1 MDFKAAYRR
10 FRQWQLDP
18 FEYKYS
24 SQEPHCCNNCG
35 HDYVGNFC
43 PMCSQKQN
51 VGPITWKSVIKSIGE
66 VWGLHNRS
74 LVYSLI
80 QLCLR
85 PGYFISDYISG
96 KRQVSFP
103 PVKML
108 AITAL
113 LGLVVDYLTGAIDG
127 MFNMTFE
134 EDETLFLDNVFMW
147 MNTHADLMSMI
158 IMSYLIVPV
167 YYIFRFAPR
176 NPHHTLPQ
184 GFFIQ
189 VFSSV
194 ELLLLNMV
202 YDITSMGWFVFV
214 LGVVALFF
222 TYKQLFGYGVWGTV
236 WRLVVA
242 LACAL
247 LFLLLMLFIDY
258 GIHMFRGGQYD
269 MGIGL
274 FFFIIPALVLVFIG
288 LLWISYA
295 ISKPRSKE
303 RKPKSAPAEP
313 ASVAPA
319 EHEPVEPAT
328 VTTTSASPKATPA
341 GQKTRS
347 KRKARKK
354 HKK

>member
-10 FRQWQLDP
+10 FSQWQLDP
-18 FEYKYS
+18 FEYKLG
-24 SQEPHCCNNCG
+24 SQESHRCNNCG
-35 HDYVGNFC
+35 NDFVGNFC
-43 PMCSQKQN
+43 PYCSQKES
-51 VGPITWKSVIKSIGE
+51 VGRITWRSVAQSVAE
-66 VWGLHNRS
+66 VWGFHNRS
-74 LVYSLI
+74 LVYSLL

-127 MFNMTFE
+127 MFNMTIE

-176 NPHHTLPQ
+176 NSHHTLPQ

-222 TYKQLFGYGVWGTV
+222 TYKQLFGYGIWGTA

-269 MGIGL
+269 MGVGL
-274 FFFIIPALVLVFIG
+274 VFFIIPALVLVFIG
-288 LLWISYA
+288 LLWLSHRM
-295 ISKPRSKE
+295 SKPRIKKK
-303 RKPKSAPAEP
+303 RKPKPQPTEDTVEEP
-313 ASVAPA
+313 T
-319 EHEPVEPAT
+319 EEPVEESTEDPVEEST
-328 VTTTSASPKATPA
+328 ETPKNNNQA
-341 GQKTRS
+341 
-347 KRKARKK
+347 
-354 HKK
+354 